1 MSSASRVIFLQV
13 EKINTAWTQG
23 IVHARLVVRAAG
35 RAERDSWLPWPDA
48 RHAVACA
55 GSGVYLAAA
64 CAARGLVS
72 SDVSRRRRRAS
83 VCGVCAGKQRRDA
96 ARIADPVAWTGPP
109 PDGTRRMVAGRAL
122 QLYG

>member
-48 RHAVACA
+48 RHAVACI
-55 GSGVYLAAA
+55 SPWRAA

-122 QLYG
+122 QLY